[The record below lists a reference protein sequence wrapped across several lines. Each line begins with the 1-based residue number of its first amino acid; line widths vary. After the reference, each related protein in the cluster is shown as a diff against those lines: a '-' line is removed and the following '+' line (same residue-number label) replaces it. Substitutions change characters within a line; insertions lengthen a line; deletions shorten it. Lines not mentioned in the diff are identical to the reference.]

1 MTSLIV
7 KADIE
12 AELQTTLAATYTSDM
27 ITALCTWAD
36 SMLKFKT
43 NRTSFSGITADIA
56 KHAELCLAID
66 RLATSNRDIVKT
78 AISSISENGN
88 SITFS
93 NGKTIEV
100 YKNDAAQAIA
110 DLKLPGTPKYDIT
123 FPDLGDSHTG
133 TEGSILY

>member
-1 MTSLIV
+1 MTLIT

-12 AELQTTLAATYTSDM
+12 NELMITLPAGYTTDI

-43 NRTSFSGITADIA
+43 NRTAFTGLTADIA

-66 RLATSNRDIVKT
+66 RLATSNRDIVSV

-88 SITFS
+88 NITFS
-93 NGKTIEV
+93 NGKSLDS
-100 YKNDAAQAIA
+100 YKLESLQIIS
-110 DLKLPGTPKYDIT
+110 DLKLSGIPKYDLT
-123 FPDLGDSHTG
+123 FPDTENSHTG
-133 TEGSILY
+133 TENSILY